1 MRSNFRNSL
10 YGILLASMFFGR
22 LSAQVPN
29 ANTIHEV
36 GQQYKEGNT
45 LQGAMD
51 NRAIGSEA
59 MFEANLKAKK
69 NIVDMKPN
77 TFLAMWN
84 NPVFAVQF
92 EKYLSAPA
100 ETSEDYKIYRERIN
114 KIMELLAPGNATK
127 ANQDEAFN
135 LLTKASEFESDA
147 NICTT
152 IHDAIYAAANVRVLV
167 KNLTD
172 ANQQN
177 ERQLKAAEY
186 NHLHSA
192 LSLAL
197 PSLAPGKNDVAV
209 YNANEKELRSA
220 IMDPSKAE
228 VASLKQTIQRNH
240 AQITTAE
247 IQAKFQMQAL
257 ILQLFVQRRYQHV
270 IILNRFYR
278 ALFDDGDQSLEQFN
292 QMADKMGYNK
302 AAGQAKIT
310 ADANPKG
317 AVASGSGNNGGHG
330 VGASAGTAAGGGAG
344 TKGADAGGGAG
355 ASVGSGY
362 YNNAGM
368 DASALSGS
376 GINLGVENLSVESAQ
391 NALTTA
397 MRGASRTFKSLSQI
411 DGIANEIIRDVNEGV
426 KVYKFLLEKEEME
439 SAASQLA
446 AVFTKGEYLPSVR
459 LLPQDDKRKT
469 LAYAQLCNRL
479 INAANSGNI
488 DVLTDVVDK
497 MKKMNPGFDDAE
509 IHAKLQGVKTA
520 SSLLVAQAKVAASKG
535 DLQAVQTQITRAAAL
550 WPNNPELQNFSAE
563 MTRVS
568 DKASPMVQAL
578 SDFDQ
583 LEGQGNYRRIFDE
596 KEKYIAAVAADDT
609 AKKTVRQA
617 KLRSVLDRMQ
627 EIETS
632 IMRAQEISRRGD
644 QSGAWEGL
652 EVTFQKYPDDLKLG
666 QLRADL
672 TTQTPEFVNDIRQA
686 KDLEARKQYG
696 SALAWYLR
704 AQGRYPMSDLTK
716 QGIQRVVR
724 DLIPDAN

>member
-1 MRSNFRNSL
+1 MRPNFRNSL
-10 YGILLASMFFGR
+10 WRILLASMVFGR

-29 ANTIHEV
+29 AQTIHEV

-51 NRAIGSEA
+51 NSAIGSQA

-84 NPVFAVQF
+84 NPAFAVQF

-114 KIMELLAPGNATK
+114 KIMELLAPGSATK

-172 ANQQN
+172 ANQQS

-186 NHLHSA
+186 NQLHSA
-192 LSLAL
+192 MSLTL
-197 PSLAPGKNDVAV
+197 PSLAPSKNDVGV
-209 YNANEKELRSA
+209 YNNQQKELQTA

-228 VASLKQTIQRNH
+228 VSSLKHTIQRNH

-302 AAGQAKIT
+302 AAGQAKLT

-330 VGASAGTAAGGGAG
+330 VGASAGTGAG
-344 TKGADAGGGAG
+344 AGPGGAGGGAG

-368 DASALSGS
+368 DATALSGS

-446 AVFTKGEYLPSVR
+446 AVFAKGEYLPSVR
-459 LLPQDDKRKT
+459 LLSQDDKRKT

-479 INAANSGNI
+479 VNAANSGNI

-535 DLQAVQTQITRAAAL
+535 DLQTVQTEITRAAAL
-550 WPNNPELQNFSAE
+550 WPNNPELQNFSTE
-563 MTRVS
+563 MSRVS

-583 LEGQGNYRRIFDE
+583 LDGQGNYRRIFDE

-609 AKKTVRQA
+609 SKKTVRQA

-666 QLRADL
+666 QLRAEL
-672 TTQTPEFVNDIRQA
+672 TTQTPDFVNDIRQA
-686 KDLEARKQYG
+686 KELEARKQYG